1 VTTSH
6 HQPVQDLAAWLLA
19 STYRAFHCDGCHQPI
34 VVTRTDW
41 LHPVYI
47 WAHTPRDGIPLV
59 AHCPY
64 RRYTSGITQHS
75 TPVTSH

>member
-1 VTTSH
+1 VTT
-6 HQPVQDLAAWLLA
+6 HQHRADQDLAAWLLA
-19 STYRAFHCDGCHQPI
+19 STYRAFRCDGCQQPI

-41 LHPVYI
+41 LHPIYVWAYI
-47 WAHTPRDGIPLV
+47 ARTGIPLV

-64 RRYTSGITQHS
+64 RHCTSGITQHS